1 MSENKNRI
9 KSFDRNKF
17 TALDAIIFIVLT
29 ALALLI
35 IMPFYFSVMIS
46 FVPQNEYIL
55 SPFILWPKEFT
66 LDSYVTLL
74 EGGTIFTGYK
84 NTMFHIAWGMPISML
99 ITFSLGYVLSRPQFP
114 GKRLLVTFV
123 LITMIF
129 SGGMIPTYMNIREL
143 GLMNNK
149 WAIILTNLLSTYY
162 AILVMSY
169 IRTLPESLFESA
181 RLDGASEATILFK
194 IVLPLSSPIIATIGL
209 FYLVDKWNEWWGSM
223 LYLNRS
229 TDYPLQLILQ
239 NIINTFQLLQDNVSQ
254 DALERIQNAFSMGI
268 KMAAVVLTMLPIM
281 LVFPF
286 LQRYF
291 VKGITLG
298 AVKE

>member
-1 MSENKNRI
+1 MSAIKTKV
-9 KSFDRNKF
+9 KSFNRNQL
-17 TALDAIIFIVLT
+17 TLMDGAIFLFLT

-35 IMPFYFSVMIS
+35 IMPFYFSIMIS
-46 FVPQNEYIL
+46 FVPQEEYIRT
-55 SPFILWPKEFT
+55 PFILWPKDFT

-74 EGGTIFTGYK
+74 QGGTIFTGYK
-84 NTMFHIAWGMPISML
+84 NTLFHIAWGMPLSML
-99 ITFSLGYVLSRPQFP
+99 ITFALGYVLSRPTFP

-194 IVLPLSSPIIATIGL
+194 IVLPLSSPIIATIAL
-209 FYLVDKWNEWWGSM
+209 FYAVDKWNEWWGSM

-229 TDYPLQLILQ
+229 RDYPLQLILQ
-239 NIINTFQLLQDNVSQ
+239 NIVNTFQMLEDNVSQ
-254 DALERIQNAFSMGI
+254 DALEHIQNAFSMGI

>member
-1 MSENKNRI
+1 MSEMRAKV
-9 KSFDRNKF
+9 KSYNRNKL
-17 TALDAIIFIVLT
+17 TAMDAIIFIVLT
-29 ALALLI
+29 AMALMI
-35 IMPFYFSVMIS
+35 VMPVYFSIMIS
-46 FVPQNEYIL
+46 FVTQKEYIL

-66 LDSYVTLL
+66 LDSYRALI

-84 NTMFHIAWGMPISML
+84 NTLYHIAWGMPLSM
-99 ITFSLGYVLSRPQFP
+99 IVTFSLGYVLSRPNFP
-114 GKRLLVTFV
+114 GKKLLITFV

-143 GLMNNK
+143 GLMNNR

-162 AILVMSY
+162 SILVMSY

-181 RLDGASEATILFK
+181 RLDGASEATILVR

-209 FYLVDKWNEWWGSM
+209 FYMVDKWNEWWGSM
-223 LYLNRS
+223 LFLNRS

-254 DALERIQNAFSMGI
+254 DALEHMKEAFSMGT
-268 KMAAVVLTMLPIM
+268 KMAAVMMTMLPIM
-281 LVFPF
+281 LVFPL

>member
-1 MSENKNRI
+1 MSQIKAKV
-9 KSFDRNKF
+9 KSFRRDQL
-17 TALDAIIFIVLT
+17 TVMDYIIFVVLT
-29 ALALLI
+29 AMALLV
-35 IMPFYFSVMIS
+35 IMPFYFSIMIS
-46 FVPQNEYIL
+46 FVPQQEYIL

-66 LDSYVTLL
+66 LDSYITLL

-84 NTMFHIAWGMPISML
+84 NTLFHLACGLPISM
-99 ITFSLGYVLSRPQFP
+99 IMTFSLGYVLSRPNFP
-114 GKRLLVTFV
+114 GKRLLITFV

-129 SGGMIPTYMNIREL
+129 SGGMIPEYMNIRQL

-149 WAIILTNLLSTYY
+149 WAIVLSCGLSTYY
-162 AILVMSY
+162 SILVMSY

-181 RLDGASEATILFK
+181 RLDGASERTILIK
-194 IVLPLSSPIIATIGL
+194 IVLPLSSPIIATIAL
-209 FYLVDKWNEWWGSM
+209 FYAVDKWNEWWYSM

-239 NIINTFQLLQDNVSQ
+239 NIVNTFQLLQDNVSQ
-254 DALERIQNAFSMGI
+254 DALEHIQNAFSMGI
-268 KMAAVVLTMLPIM
+268 KMAAVVMTMLPIM

>member
-55 SPFILWPKEFT
+55 SPFILWPKELT

-143 GLMNNK
+143 RLMNNK